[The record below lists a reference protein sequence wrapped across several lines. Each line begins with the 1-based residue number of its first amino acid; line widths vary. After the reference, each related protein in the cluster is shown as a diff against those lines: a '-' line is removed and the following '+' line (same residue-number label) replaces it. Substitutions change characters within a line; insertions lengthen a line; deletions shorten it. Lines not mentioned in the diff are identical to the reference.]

1 MLIRAESMEAAVKIY
16 ETVKAAESSTAET
29 AGTGEGGEEDGRSDG
44 EDCGT

>member
-29 AGTGEGGEEDGRSDG
+29 AGTGEGGEDGRSDG